1 MLGTGNALVTECYN
15 TCFILSDRGRNLLV
29 DTGGGNT
36 ILSRIKHAGFSLD
49 KIHDVFI
56 SHSHID
62 HLLGLIWVIRIS
74 AQMMNKSTF
83 NGDINIYSHDDVIP
97 LIDDLAG
104 KLLLPYQYSF
114 IGKRIHLITVSHND
128 TAKII
133 GHEVRFFDINS
144 PRTKQFGF
152 VMSFDG
158 KRLVFCGDEPC
169 RQSSRPYA
177 ENCDWLTHEAFCLY
191 SEAERFRPYEK
202 NHSTVKDACE
212 TAQSLNA
219 KNLIL
224 YHTEDS
230 DLPHR
235 KERYTSEAKQYFNGN
250 IFVPDDLETIDLN

>member
-1 MLGTGNALVTECYN
+1 
-15 TCFILSDRGRNLLV
+15 
-29 DTGGGNT
+29 
-36 ILSRIKHAGFSLD
+36 
-49 KIHDVFI
+49 
-56 SHSHID
+56 
-62 HLLGLIWVIRIS
+62 
-74 AQMMNKSTF
+74 MMNKSTF

-104 KLLLPYQYSF
+104 KLLLPYQYGF
-114 IGKRIHLITVSHND
+114 IGKRIHLITVSHDD
-128 TAKII
+128 TADII
-133 GHEVRFFDINS
+133 GHEVRFFDIMS

-152 VMSFDG
+152 VMTYDG

-169 RQSSRPYA
+169 RKSSRSYA
-177 ENCDWLTHEAFCLY
+177 ESCDWLTHEAFCLY
-191 SEAERFRPYEK
+191 SEAERFSPYEK

-235 KERYTSEAKQYFNGN
+235 KERYTAEAKQYFNGN